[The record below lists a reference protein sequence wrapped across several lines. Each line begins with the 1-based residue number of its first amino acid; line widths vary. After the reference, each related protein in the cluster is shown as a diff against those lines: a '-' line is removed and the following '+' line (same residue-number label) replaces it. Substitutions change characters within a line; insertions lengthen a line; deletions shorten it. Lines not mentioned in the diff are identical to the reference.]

1 MNPRYQGP
9 AVLPPASECR
19 KQIETHLETLPGW
32 DQKPQQ
38 ALLVRKKEPEK
49 AGQQGRHPGGT
60 ELASMWT

>member
-49 AGQQGRHPGGT
+49 AGQQGRHP
-60 ELASMWT
+60 